1 MAHRGAYGV
10 LDEDVVEDD
19 PVAASP
25 ESPATPSVA
34 RGAVSSR
41 MLGKHVG
48 EVLNYLALLAWNRC
62 VMRFVGG
69 PTRTTI
75 DVLMTRQFHGLMLV
89 WTWAYTLGVSSACVA
104 VVRWS
109 AEKRASLEEKE
120 TERSRTT
127 RDEASDQSPDVTQT
141 RRKKISVVGALLRSP
156 LSPPIFTL
164 RFKSFAHRRLQG
176 ACVFTCMWSLA
187 VATLGTLPSNT
198 VSDDVFSTLLLSFFF
213 ALVARNGAKGK
224 GPLGSVL
231 RVTTEADLFMRDE
244 GVAAEDVEGLFSGNE
259 TSRVTRDAVRVT
271 CEWIVAVAWV
281 GAARRFL
288 NVAFGIRETENGLKA
303 QLVGWLVALVAVGAR
318 AAFVAARAAGRDE
331 PWSHEFARDA
341 EEAAEV
347 FGAFSSGFGSSASQS
362 ELSRRDGGAPIETS
376 PNETPLLSGRPRG
389 DDASELVR
397 VPEEGDAGR
406 GVRAKILDS
415 VSVARDA
422 SIMLAGAFAFTAG
435 VALNA
440 AAQTTWKSVAGP
452 DAGQN
457 GLRLGAAASAVAYA
471 TALSA
476 VTVAAATYAERAR
489 DASECETVSS
499 FNGDDAKRRRRV
511 IVARELAADEERV
524 GAFIA
529 GFAWNAAFSA
539 LVGDD
544 GVSGWPWIAAA
555 GWTAAA
561 AGYAAVQ
568 ESVREVKAA
577 LADSRGGGL

>member
-34 RGAVSSR
+34 RGAMSSR

-62 VMRFVGG
+62 VMHLVGG

-127 RDEASDQSPDVTQT
+127 RDEASDQSSDVTQT
-141 RRKKISVVGALLRSP
+141 RRKKMSVVGALLRSP

-224 GPLGSVL
+224 GPLGPVL
-231 RVTTEADLFMRDE
+231 RVTTEADLFTARRRRRRGGRRGSVFGKRNVKGHARRRARDVRVDRRR
-244 GVAAEDVEGLFSGNE
+244 GVGGRGETLLERRVWNSGNGKRFE
-259 TSRVTRDAVRVT
+259 SATRGMARRARRGGRARGVRRRARRGAGRAVVRRFH
-271 CEWIVAVAWV
+271 ARRRR
-281 GAARRFL
+281 GGGGFRRFL
-288 NVAFGIRETENGLKA
+288 FRF
-303 QLVGWLVALVAVGAR
+303 R
-318 AAFVAARAAGRDE
+318 
-331 PWSHEFARDA
+331 
-341 EEAAEV
+341 
-347 FGAFSSGFGSSASQS
+347 
-362 ELSRRDGGAPIETS
+362 
-376 PNETPLLSGRPRG
+376 LL
-389 DDASELVR
+389 R
-397 VPEEGDAGR
+397 VS
-406 GVRAKILDS
+406 K
-415 VSVARDA
+415 
-422 SIMLAGAFAFTAG
+422 
-435 VALNA
+435 
-440 AAQTTWKSVAGP
+440 
-452 DAGQN
+452 
-457 GLRLGAAASAVAYA
+457 
-471 TALSA
+471 
-476 VTVAAATYAERAR
+476 
-489 DASECETVSS
+489 
-499 FNGDDAKRRRRV
+499 
-511 IVARELAADEERV
+511 
-524 GAFIA
+524 
-529 GFAWNAAFSA
+529 
-539 LVGDD
+539 
-544 GVSGWPWIAAA
+544 
-555 GWTAAA
+555 
-561 AGYAAVQ
+561 
-568 ESVREVKAA
+568 
-577 LADSRGGGL
+577 